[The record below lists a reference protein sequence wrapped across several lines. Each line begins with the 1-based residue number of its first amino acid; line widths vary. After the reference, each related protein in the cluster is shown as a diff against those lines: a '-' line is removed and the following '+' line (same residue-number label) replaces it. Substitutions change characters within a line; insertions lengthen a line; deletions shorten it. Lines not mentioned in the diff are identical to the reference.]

1 MPPLVVSSAP
11 ESAVLA
17 CNDVREPSL
26 RPNAVWLPA
35 LDDGSEAAN
44 PTRSSSKPKCLL
56 TSIVRALRVSAA
68 PFTQQLRDALAG
80 VPAYQELFATTMVL
94 QLMRPLMA
102 RFPGLNAAWAR

>member
-1 MPPLVVSSAP
+1 MLGVATVPVFDRLRRRMTVCFQNRWMPPLVVSSAP

-56 TSIVRALRVSAA
+56 TSIVRALTS
-68 PFTQQLRDALAG
+68 G
-80 VPAYQELFATTMVL
+80 
-94 QLMRPLMA
+94 
-102 RFPGLNAAWAR
+102 